1 MRIIGDIPHPK
12 FVITVYEWNEKT
24 IIKLEAGP
32 MEQTYK
38 LPSEQIRGVEGA
50 KKLLN
55 DDFLKN
61 VYSRFEQMFMDM
73 QAAAKKV

>member
-1 MRIIGDIPHPK
+1 MRVIGDIPHPK
-12 FVITVYEWNEKT
+12 FVITVFEWNEKT

-38 LPSEQIRGVEGA
+38 LPSEHVRGVEGA

-55 DDFLKN
+55 EEFLKSI
-61 VYSRFEQMFMDM
+61 YSRFEQMFMDM
-73 QAAAKKV
+73 QEAVKKV